1 MNGVEHMQ
9 INYDDITRAAIKL
22 GFSAAAVMDTGNL
35 VFKPEYRVFCEENQC
50 GNYNLNPACPP
61 ESGTVEEM
69 KERALKYEKT
79 LVLQTTQDG
88 FMDYKKAKL
97 FHNKLTEQLA
107 EKMKEAGKID
117 LLIMSAGPYKHN
129 SCMSA
134 YCVNA
139 QKMADEVNML
149 CWTDDGKIRYFSQIL
164 FHE

>member
-69 KERALKYEKT
+69 VARALKYEKT
-79 LVLQTTQDG
+79 LVLQTIQTME
-88 FMDYKKAKL
+88 MDYKKPNI
-97 FHNKLTEQLA
+97 F
-107 EKMKEAGKID
+107 I
-117 LLIMSAGPYKHN
+117 IS
-129 SCMSA
+129 
-134 YCVNA
+134 
-139 QKMADEVNML
+139 
-149 CWTDDGKIRYFSQIL
+149 
-164 FHE
+164 

>member
-1 MNGVEHMQ
+1 
-9 INYDDITRAAIKL
+9 
-22 GFSAAAVMDTGNL
+22 
-35 VFKPEYRVFCEENQC
+35 
-50 GNYNLNPACPP
+50 
-61 ESGTVEEM
+61 M